1 MISTRGG
8 DGGGG
13 GAIVACARAR
23 AGAVT
28 AVTAAVTVAALTAVA
43 AVAAVAVAVEY
54 GLALAGAE
62 RTGGSST
69 AEARRASCELRVS
82 GAMLL
87 SAAVG
92 NGSGDEAHE
101 AIMGL
106 CAM

>member
-1 MISTRGG
+1 VISTRGG

-13 GAIVACARAR
+13 GAIAACARAR

-28 AVTAAVTVAALTAVA
+28 AAAAAAALTAVA
-43 AVAAVAVAVEY
+43 VVALAAAEY

-69 AEARRASCELRVS
+69 AEARRASCALRVS